1 LDISNVVCPTT
12 TFHFA
17 RDFQDIV
24 HYAASLV
31 LVSESETK
39 QGWEDVDDSAVQ
51 SLLDLMNDS
60 GVDWAGSLF
69 GEPIDFSEWN
79 MSGILSA

>member
-1 LDISNVVCPTT
+1 LDIFDVVCPTT

-24 HYAASLV
+24 HYAASLG
-31 LVSESETK
+31 LVSQSETK
-39 QGWEDVDDSAVQ
+39 QGWEDVDDSAIQ

-79 MSGILSA
+79 MSEMLGA

>member
-1 LDISNVVCPTT
+1 L
-12 TFHFA
+12 
-17 RDFQDIV
+17 QDIV

-39 QGWEDVDDSAVQ
+39 QGWEDVDDSAIQ

-60 GVDWAGSLF
+60 GVDCAGSLF

-79 MSGILSA
+79 MSGMLSA